1 MTLFVKLCGIR
12 TEKDLEVAV
21 ETGADAVGFV
31 MTPSPR
37 QVSPPD
43 AARLRALVPPGVLAV
58 AVYHEPSPELVRR
71 VDREVGPD
79 LHQGAAGTLDG
90 VATGRVLPVVVDG
103 EDVAE
108 RVAETAGHH
117 GMVLVDSRAK
127 GGSGVR
133 PDWGRLAHVAPGS
146 KLILAGGLDP
156 GNLAEAIAT
165 VRPFG
170 VDVSSGVERRPGE
183 KDPDLMREFVRVA
196 RAVGHRD
203 EEQFDE

>member
-12 TEKDLEVAV
+12 TETDLEVAV
-21 ETGADAVGFV
+21 EAGADAVGFV

-43 AARLRALVPPGVLAV
+43 AARLRALLPPGVLAV
-58 AVYHEPSPELVRR
+58 AVYHEPAPGLIRR
-71 VDREVGPD
+71 VDQEVGPD
-79 LHQGAAGTLDG
+79 LHQSAAGTFDE
-90 VATGRVLPVVVDG
+90 VAIEGALPVVVDG
-103 EDVAE
+103 DDVGD
-108 RVAETAGHH
+108 RVAAANGRE

-133 PDWGRLAHVAPGS
+133 PDWGRLAQVALGS

-156 GNLAEAIAT
+156 GNVAEAIGT
-165 VRPFG
+165 VHPFG

-183 KDPDLMREFVRVA
+183 KDPDLMRAFVRAA
-196 RAVGHRD
+196 RAAGH
-203 EEQFDE
+203 

>member
-12 TEKDLEVAV
+12 NEADLEVALDA
-21 ETGADAVGFV
+21 GADAVGFV

-37 QVSPPD
+37 QVSPAN
-43 AARLRALVPPGVLAV
+43 AARLRAMVPPGVLAV
-58 AVYHEPSPELVRR
+58 AVYHEPAPELVRL

-79 LHQGAAGTLDG
+79 MHQSVAGTLDG
-90 VATGRVLPVVVDG
+90 VATERVLPVVVDG
-103 EDVAE
+103 EDIAE
-108 RVAETAGHH
+108 RLTEVAGLE

-127 GGSGVR
+127 GGSGMR
-133 PDWGRLAHVAPGS
+133 PDWGRLAPLALGS

-156 GNLAEAIAT
+156 GNVAEAVGT

-183 KDPDLMREFVRVA
+183 KDPDLMRAFVRAA
-196 RAVGHRD
+196 RAAGH
-203 EEQFDE
+203 